1 MNYRFAAAMAAYAI
15 LALLGGI
22 ALTGNVRTML
32 WIVLGALAVKTIIV
46 VAREK
51 YEKEND

>member
-1 MNYRFAAAMAAYAI
+1 MNFRFVAAMAAYAI

-22 ALTGNVRTML
+22 TLTGNVRTML
-32 WIVLGALAVKTIIV
+32 WIVLGALAAKTIIV

-51 YEKEND
+51 QWKQR